1 MHIGQ
6 PMSLT
11 QPTRA
16 GRIPQLDVLRGLA
29 ILMVMWSH
37 LVIPPEHAGFM
48 APVAEFGVLVGSSGV
63 DLFFVLSGFL
73 IGGLLFKELRHYG
86 RLNVGR
92 FWIRRGMKIWPGYY
106 ALMLVTFIRLRR
118 QMGSHAAAAFVLPS
132 LFTLQNYLRSA
143 APHTWS
149 LAVEEHF
156 YLLLPLL
163 LAFLPRPHRAGRM
176 VMPSVPIICLLLGIT
191 GLVLRLLLLKHHP
204 TFHLMRTDPTQYNID
219 GMFFGVFLA
228 YLFHFH
234 FDLFSAIA
242 RRRVLL
248 LLGLFMLSPMC
259 FASRWF
265 ITGIGHTLTYFG
277 YGLLLMVLV
286 QIPLG
291 RGLLGR
297 LLNSRA
303 ANAVEFIG
311 FYSYAIYLWFPVFVE
326 DPMFYWLEHHAVR
339 MSPGL
344 LWLLSMS
351 AYFAT
356 AILIGIVL
364 SKLIEFPILALRNRW
379 FPPRASM
386 TTSSQP
392 ATPP

>member
-1 MHIGQ
+1 
-6 PMSLT
+6 MSK
-11 QPTRA
+11 
-16 GRIPQLDVLRGLA
+16 LDSDNL
-29 ILMVMWSH
+29 
-37 LVIPPEHAGFM
+37 
-48 APVAEFGVLVGSSGV
+48 
-63 DLFFVLSGFL
+63 
-73 IGGLLFKELRHYG
+73 K
-86 RLNVGR
+86 
-92 FWIRRGMKIWPGYY
+92 
-106 ALMLVTFIRLRR
+106 
-118 QMGSHAAAAFVLPS
+118 
-132 LFTLQNYLRSA
+132 LFTGRAN
-143 APHTWS
+143 PE
-149 LAVEEHF
+149 LARKV
-156 YLLLPLL
+156 
-163 LAFLPRPHRAGRM
+163 
-176 VMPSVPIICLLLGIT
+176 C
-191 GLVLRLLLLKHHP
+191 
-204 TFHLMRTDPTQYNID
+204 
-219 GMFFGVFLA
+219 A
-228 YLFHFH
+228 YL
-234 FDLFSAIA
+234 
-242 RRRVLL
+242 
-248 LLGLFMLSPMC
+248 
-259 FASRWF
+259 
-265 ITGIGHTLTYFG
+265 
-277 YGLLLMVLV
+277 